1 MDNFD
6 VIIIGGGPMGLSTA
20 YHLGQR
26 GSTALVLE
34 QAGFFNQDGSSA
46 GVSRQFRIPYPE
58 EYMVKLVKQSVPFWE
73 ELQTRTDVLL
83 RDPVGTLWFG
93 DPTVKTTEGNIT
105 QAEASLQAQDV
116 QYDRLT
122 AAEIE
127 QKYGFCNLPPTYTG
141 LFQADGASIN
151 LTATMQ
157 TLFDWCVRSGKVTLQ
172 DQARATAIV
181 QKDGMFEVVTPR
193 GTFIGKKLVVVPGPY
208 VDSVINLLG
217 FNIAAQYWNMAS
229 GFYRIRRPEIK
240 YPTWFV
246 FQQPAANNPNLF
258 YGFPEV
264 SWNHPGYARVASDF
278 VMAPIAS
285 PNLRTPKPNPQELAL
300 TSAWV
305 REHMP
310 GLDPEP
316 VFTSTCLVAL
326 SDTATKELLIDFAP
340 PEVPNHQNIVVYATG
355 WAGKFI
361 PLLGSILADLA
372 LDGKTSFDISQ
383 FRTGNTYF
391 TVNER

>member
-1 MDNFD
+1 MNNFD
-6 VIIIGGGPMGLSTA
+6 VIVIGGGPMGLSAA

-34 QAGFFNQDGSSA
+34 QSGFFNQDGSSA

-58 EYMVKLVKQSVPFWE
+58 EYMVKLVKQSVPFWDQ
-73 ELQTRTDVLL
+73 LQTQTDVLL

-93 DPTVKTTEGNIT
+93 DPAVDTTEGNIT
-105 QAEASLQAQDV
+105 QAEASLRAQDV
-116 QYDRLT
+116 PYDKLT
-122 AAEIE
+122 AVDIE
-127 QKYGFCNLPPTYTG
+127 QKYGFHNLPPAYTG

-157 TLFDWCVRSGKVTLQ
+157 TLFDRCSLSGTVTLQ
-172 DQARATAIV
+172 DQAKVTAIV
-181 QKDGMFEVVTPR
+181 QKDGVFEVVTPR

-208 VDSVINLLG
+208 INSVINLLG
-217 FNIAAQYWNMAS
+217 FNIEAQYWNMAS
-229 GFYRIRRPEIK
+229 GFYRIKQPEIK

-246 FQQPAANNPNLF
+246 FQKKVENNPNLF

-278 VMAPIAS
+278 VMTPMTS
-285 PNLRTPKPNPQELAL
+285 PNQRTSVPNPQELAF

-316 VFTSTCLVAL
+316 VFTSTCMVAL
-326 SDTATKELLIDFAP
+326 SDIDSKELLIDFAP
-340 PEVPNHQNIVVYATG
+340 PEVPNHKNIVVYATG

-383 FRTGNTYF
+383 FRTGHTYF
-391 TVNER
+391 TMNDR

>member
-1 MDNFD
+1 MNNFD

-20 YHLGQR
+20 YHLARR

-34 QAGFFNQDGSSA
+34 QADFFNQDGSSA

-58 EYMVKLVKQSVPFWE
+58 EYMVKLVKQSVPFWD

-93 DPTVKTTEGNIT
+93 DPAVKTTEGNIQ
-105 QAEASLQAQDV
+105 QAELSLQAQDV
-116 QYDRLT
+116 PYDRLT
-122 AAEIE
+122 AADIE
-127 QKYGFCNLPPTYTG
+127 QKYGFRNLPASYCG
-141 LFQADGASIN
+141 LFQPDGASIN
-151 LTATMQ
+151 LTATMR
-157 TLFDWCVRSGKVTLQ
+157 TMFDWCALSDQVTLQ
-172 DQARATAIV
+172 DQARVTAID
-181 QKDGMFEVVTPR
+181 QKDGMFDVVTPA
-193 GTFIGKKLVVVPGPY
+193 GTFSGKKLVVVPGPY
-208 VDSVINLLG
+208 VNSVINLLG
-217 FNIAAQYWNMAS
+217 FTIEAQYWNMAS
-229 GFYRIRRPEIK
+229 GFYRIRQPEIT

-246 FQQPAANNPNLF
+246 FQQPVANNPNLF

-278 VMAPIAS
+278 VMAPMTS
-285 PNLRTPKPNPQELAL
+285 PNQRSSTPNPQELAF

-316 VFTSTCLVAL
+316 VFTSTCMAAL
-326 SDTATKELLIDFAP
+326 SDIESKELLIDFAP
-340 PEVPNHQNIVVYATG
+340 PAVPNHQDIVVYATG
-355 WAGKFI
+355 WAGKFV

-383 FRTGNTYF
+383 FKTGGTYF
-391 TVNER
+391 TMNDR